1 MEYLTIHAGESYP
14 VIIGEKALSEITK
27 TVMNLKPAVTS
38 VLLLIDEKVYQLHQQ
53 TIEKHIQYDSLY
65 ILPQGEK
72 AKTFSVYEQA
82 MGAALEAGL
91 DRHSLIIAC
100 GGGATGDLAGFT
112 AATYMRGIRYIQV
125 PTTIL
130 AHDSAVGGK
139 TAINHPLGKNMT
151 GAFHQPSA
159 VIYDS
164 LFLKTLPLR
173 EIRSGFAEVI
183 KHALI
188 ADPAFLKELMTNVSS
203 LENLQPFFLQYALKK
218 GIQIKGE
225 IVSRDEREQNIRA
238 FLNFGHT
245 YGHAVEAWSGFGKK
259 LHGEC
264 VMIGMIY
271 ASLLSIEKT
280 GFDFQIEQF
289 IKWVK
294 SLGYEISVEAPFE
307 ELHHL
312 MKKDKKN
319 LNRNI
324 RFVLLSAVGQPE
336 LVSVQSSELENIHQL
351 LKRKGEIQ

>member
-1 MEYLTIHAGESYP
+1 MERLTIHAAQPYE
-14 VIIGEKALSEITK
+14 VLIGEHALGEVNKLIQDLQPKVS
-27 TVMNLKPAVTS
+27 S

-53 TIEKHIQYDSLY
+53 TVEQNLPHDALY
-65 ILPQGEK
+65 VLPQGEK
-72 AKTFSVYEQA
+72 AKTFSVYEKA

-100 GGGATGDLAGFT
+100 GGGAAGDLAGFT

-139 TAINHPLGKNMT
+139 TAINHPFGKNMT

-159 VIYDS
+159 VVYDS
-164 LFLKTLPLR
+164 LFLSTLPLR

-188 ADPAFLKELMTNVSS
+188 ADPEFLKELIDHVKDLKEIDES
-203 LENLQPFFLQYALKK
+203 FLLYALKK

-225 IVSRDEREQNIRA
+225 IVRQDEREQNVRA
-238 FLNFGHT
+238 YLNFGHT
-245 YGHAVEAWSGFGKK
+245 YGHAVEAWSGFGDK
-259 LHGEC
+259 LHGES
-264 VMIGMIY
+264 VMIGMVY
-271 ASLLSIEKT
+271 ALLLSERKT
-280 GFDFQIEQF
+280 SLDFNTDEF
-289 IKWVK
+289 IGWVK
-294 SLGYEISVEAPFE
+294 SLSYEIHIDAPFG
-307 ELHHL
+307 ELLAL

-319 LNRNI
+319 LNQMI
-324 RFVLLSAVGQPE
+324 RFVLLKTVGQPVLTKVE
-336 LVSVQSSELENIHQL
+336 PSELEYIHHS